1 MLGCCALFLC
11 PFWAEMSCAGSLAT
25 LPRPHWV
32 EMSCIAALAL
42 CATRYAI
49 KCFGFAVFGGVSGGA
64 EHVLICVSKGFGVTI
79 VEYEF
84 RGLSGHFGSRG
95 FGFEHSILLPM
106 LNSSFAPYWAEVS
119 LASSR

>member
-1 MLGCCALFLC
+1 
-11 PFWAEMSCAGSLAT
+11 MSCAGSLAT

-42 CATRYAI
+42 CATRYAT

-79 VEYEF
+79 VKYEF

-95 FGFEHSILLPM
+95 FGFEHSILLHDVELFLCP
-106 LNSSFAPYWAEVS
+106 LLGGGEFSFVS
-119 LASSR
+119 LSAALSL